1 MATQPNCAPHPA
13 PARYPVPVK
22 LFPVPTALAFVLSWA
37 PALLGQPLTLPQP
50 SPGATVSQT
59 IGITDV
65 SVVYHRPSVNHRD
78 VWGGLVPYGYNDL
91 GFGTSKASPWRAGA
105 NENTVISFGNDV
117 TVAGSPLPA
126 GSYGLF
132 MSPAA
137 DGTVTVIFSHDTGA
151 WGSFY
156 YDQAHDALRVTVKW
170 EDAPFTEQLR
180 YDFTDVTKDSAVLG
194 LTWEKKRIPIPIAT
208 DTKKNVVASLRTELS
223 SAKGF
228 TSQAYVTASGWLLTN
243 KVDNDLALD
252 WAKEAVSGRSVGE
265 HTFGTLSNEAAVLET
280 MGKGDEAKPLMDEA
294 MKMGTAT
301 QIHQYGRFLI
311 GLGKKD
317 EALAV
322 FKENAQLHPDAWPV
336 NYGLARGYS
345 ALGDYKTALEYLT
358 KAQAQVPAG
367 DTLNPPVIKVNL
379 EKLKKNE
386 DIN

>member
-1 MATQPNCAPHPA
+1 M
-13 PARYPVPVK
+13 K
-22 LFPVPTALAFVLSWA
+22 KFPIPTALVLVFSWA

-50 SPGATVSQT
+50 SPGALVAQT

-65 SVVYHRPSVNHRD
+65 SVSYHRPGVNHREI
-78 VWGGLVPYGYNDL
+78 WGGLVPYGYNDL
-91 GFGTSKASPWRAGA
+91 GFGSSKAAPWRAGA
-105 NENTVISFGNDV
+105 NENTVISFQNDV

-137 DGTVTVIFSHDTGA
+137 DGTVTVIFSRDTGA

-156 YDQAHDALRVTVKW
+156 YDPSHDALRVPVKW
-170 EDAPFTEQLR
+170 EDAPFEEQLR
-180 YDFTDVTKDSAVLG
+180 YDFSNVTKDSAVLA
-194 LTWEKKRIPIPIAT
+194 LTWEKKRIPIEIKT
-208 DTKKNVVASLRTELS
+208 DTNKNVVASLKRELTS
-223 SAKGF
+223 SKGF

-243 KVDNDLALD
+243 KLDTGLALD

-265 HTFGTLSNEAAVLET
+265 HTFATLSNEASVLET
-280 MGKGDEAKPLMDEA
+280 MGKDDEAKPLMAEA
-294 MKMGTAT
+294 MKMGTVL

-317 EALAV
+317 EAMAV
-322 FKENAQLHPDAWPV
+322 FQENARLHPDAWPV
-336 NYGLARGYS
+336 NYGLARAYS
-345 ALGDYKTALEYLT
+345 AKGDYKTALDYLT
-358 KAQAQVPAG
+358 KSQSQVPAG
-367 DTLNPPVIKVNL
+367 DTLNAGAIKINL